1 MKKKKQFPK
10 IDAENDIRDV
20 LNNMSIYDILII
32 RDETFSELT
41 KQALSPVSIEIE
53 KFILHYAAEKDKA
66 FIQTVE
72 RVMRNVIRISGICLN
87 SQNEQSATFS
97 FILPIHLIKLATMNN
112 SINDLLIFT
121 DEFKLLLENK
131 EINENEIKEI
141 MEEFTNNEFRSLKM
155 VDSFN
160 AKANF
165 DYQNLFP
172 ELITKNLSI
181 DQQFVFDFYKNNGT
195 VN

>member
-10 IDAENDIRDV
+10 IDVENDIRDV
-20 LNNMSIYDILII
+20 LNNMSIYDILTV

-41 KQALSPVSIEIE
+41 KQALSPVLIEIE
-53 KFILHYAAEKDKA
+53 KFILHYAAEKDSA

-72 RVMRNVIRISGICLN
+72 RVMRNVIRISGICFN

-97 FILPIHLIKLATMNN
+97 FVLPIHLINLATMNN

-131 EINENEIKEI
+131 EIDENEIKEI

-165 DYQNLFP
+165 DNQNLFP